1 MIAVSYFTTVEVDT
15 IMSFDKKTLIFPLL
29 LITLG
34 TGWLLTTI
42 GVAPDI
48 NWVWTLGIAVLGL
61 LTFVIGGFDKV
72 TVVLGP
78 FLLIASCLSV
88 LRQTERLRF
97 DIEVPLLV
105 IIAGILLFIA
115 RLPMVPMPTWIKGI
129 EK

>member
-1 MIAVSYFTTVEVDT
+1 
-15 IMSFDKKTLIFPLL
+15 MSFDKKTLLFPILL
-29 LITLG
+29 VTLG

-42 GVAPDI
+42 GVAPHI

-61 LTFVIGGFDKV
+61 LAFVVGGFDKV

-78 FLLIASCLSV
+78 FLLLASCLSV

-97 DIEVPLLV
+97 DVEVPILV
-105 IIAGILLFIA
+105 IVAGILLFVA
-115 RLPMVPMPTWIKGI
+115 RLPIVPMPKWITPDAESHRPRG

>member
-1 MIAVSYFTTVEVDT
+1 
-15 IMSFDKKTLIFPLL
+15 MSFDKKTLIFPLL

-97 DIEVPLLV
+97 DIEVPVLV
-105 IIAGILLFIA
+105 IIAGILLFVA
-115 RLPMVPMPTWIKGI
+115 RLPMVPMPTWMK
-129 EK
+129 ESDSK